1 MFWDGNYV
9 HTDINAGYARL
20 KMRDCIRQAQSEW
33 KGAELSVKRIG
44 KGLHR
49 VFKADVYELNN
60 SLPDFG

>member
-33 KGAELSVKRIG
+33 KGAELSSNSMVKVLY
-44 KGLHR
+44 KL
-49 VFKADVYELNN
+49 FKSFVN
-60 SLPDFG
+60 